1 MFVFKK
7 AEADKQAAKVAGVRP
22 HGGRCAPAGPLHAR
36 PLHAPSRGL
45 TCRAA
50 PLPVAA
56 PQTYRDVA
64 FTGAVIFTLFAVLR
78 TA

>member
-22 HGGRCAPAGPLHAR
+22 HGGAVPPVAPLHT
-36 PLHAPSRGL
+36 PMRGL

-50 PLPVAA
+50 PLPVA

-78 TA
+78 IA